1 MTLCSFWSTWG
12 ADGYMRVLEEGKRR
26 YFLLEL
32 DEEKTS
38 TLNKVPLKTT
48 KLQTLD
54 KLWGN
59 LMDMRPDKAQDL
71 RSGSSSTSMCLS
83 SSFSSVGYLSRRM
96 KGLLRPVVSTRIP
109 GLLAPF
115 DSMNSPRSSLSSR
128 VKREREEAAVR
139 TQGQGLCN
147 RQKCPTAMAVA
158 LHP

>member
-1 MTLCSFWSTWG
+1 MTLCSFWSTRG
-12 ADGYMRVLEEGKRR
+12 TDGYMRVLEERKRR

-48 KLQTLD
+48 QLQTLD
-54 KLWGN
+54 ELWGN
-59 LMDMRPDKAQDL
+59 LTDMRPDKAQGL

-128 VKREREEAAVR
+128 GKEGKRR
-139 TQGQGLCN
+139 GSS
-147 RQKCPTAMAVA
+147 
-158 LHP
+158 